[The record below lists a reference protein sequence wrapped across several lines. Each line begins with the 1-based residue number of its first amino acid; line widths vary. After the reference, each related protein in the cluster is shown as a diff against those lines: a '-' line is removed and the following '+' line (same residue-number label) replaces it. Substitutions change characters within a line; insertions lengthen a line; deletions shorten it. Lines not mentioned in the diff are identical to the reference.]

1 MNNSLAGLDRELQNR
16 LARIERLET
25 ELFFERIRL
34 AGLKAAKEALLRQIV
49 VGYERDEQHE

>member
-1 MNNSLAGLDRELQNR
+1 MDSSLAGLDRELEKRQ
-16 LARIERLET
+16 ARIEHLET

-49 VGYERDEQHE
+49 SGYEGDEQHE

>member
-1 MNNSLAGLDRELQNR
+1 MDSSLAALDRELEKR

-49 VGYERDEQHE
+49 VGCEAGEQHE

>member
-25 ELFFERIRL
+25 ELFFEQIRL
-34 AGLKAAKEALLRQIV
+34 AGLKAAKGGSAATNRRRLRA
-49 VGYERDEQHE
+49 R

>member
-1 MNNSLAGLDRELQNR
+1 MGSALAALDRELEKQ

-25 ELFFERIRL
+25 DLFFERIRL

-49 VGYERDEQHE
+49 VGHEAGDQHE

>member
-25 ELFFERIRL
+25 ELFFEQIRL
-34 AGLKAAKEALLRQIV
+34 AGLKAAKGALLRQIV